1 MKQISSRFSI
11 AVHTMSMIAL
21 KPSECTGDYIARSV
35 NSNPV
40 IIRKIIAQL
49 KKAGFIQVK
58 AGVGGA
64 SLLKSADEITL
75 LDIYRAVEAADGG
88 DLFKFHKSPAMD
100 CSVGKHI
107 EEVLHPEM
115 VQAQL
120 ALEQSLS
127 SVSLAQI
134 VTELEQRALES
145 S

>member
-11 AVHTMSMIAL
+11 AVHTLSMIAL
-21 KPSECTGDYIARSV
+21 RPSLCTGDYIAKSV

-49 KKAGFIQVK
+49 KKNGFIQVK

-64 SLLKSADEITL
+64 SLLKEPAQITL
-75 LDIYRAVEAADGG
+75 LDIYKAVESTDHG
-88 DLFKFHKSPAMD
+88 DLFRFHKDPD
-100 CSVGKHI
+100 PECSVGKHI

-120 ALEQSLS
+120 ALEGRLA
-127 SVSLAQI
+127 SVTLGQI
-134 VTELEQRALES
+134 VARLQQKEGS
-145 S
+145 